1 MILEDSIETD
11 KDQSRLVSPKESD
24 DMVTLRPQSLSEF
37 IGQDRLKDNLRVFM
51 EAAQKQGESLDH
63 VLLSG
68 PPGLGKTTLASIM
81 AKEMRVHFKVTSGPS
96 IEKAGD
102 LAALLS
108 QLESHDILFID
119 EIHRLPRTVEE
130 ILYSAMEDFKL
141 DLMIGEGPSARS
153 LRLDIPRF
161 TLIGATTRS
170 GLLSSPLRSRFGIP
184 LHLEFYTNDQLATI
198 VRRSAHILKIEID
211 TDGSLE
217 IARRSRRTPRI
228 ANRLLRRVR
237 DFAIAGNQATITRE
251 SADYALSRLDVDLRG
266 LDTLDRRLLNVII
279 EQFDGGPVGI
289 DTLGACLQ
297 EERDTIEELCEPFLL
312 QEGFLA
318 RTPRGRLA
326 TEGAY
331 THLQKSRKIDLP
343 LFAKKDEN

>member
-1 MILEDSIETD
+1 MILEETN
-11 KDQSRLVSPKESD
+11 QVLQNAPRLISPQEAD
-24 DMVTLRPQSLSEF
+24 DLVTLRPQSLNEF
-37 IGQDRLKDNLRVFM
+37 IGQERLKDNLRIFM
-51 EAAQKQGESLDH
+51 GAAQKQGEALDH

-81 AKEMRVHFKVTSGPS
+81 AKEMRVNFKVTSGPS

-108 QLESHDILFID
+108 QLEPHDILFID
-119 EIHRLPRTVEE
+119 EIHRIPRTVEE

-141 DLMIGEGPSARS
+141 DLMIGDGPAARS
-153 LRLDIPRF
+153 LRLDLPRF
-161 TLIGATTRS
+161 TLVAATTRS

-184 LHLEFYTNDQLATI
+184 LHLEFYTDDQLATI
-198 VRRSAHILKIEID
+198 VRRSAQILRIDIDIE
-211 TDGSLE
+211 GSLE
-217 IARRSRRTPRI
+217 IARRSRKTPRI

-237 DFAIAGNQATITRE
+237 DFAIAADEKTITKK
-251 SADYALSRLDVDLRG
+251 SADYALSRLDVDQRG

-279 EQFDGGPVGI
+279 DQFDGGPVGI
-289 DTLGACLQ
+289 ETLGACLQ

-312 QEGFLA
+312 QEAFIA

-326 TEGAY
+326 TDSAY
-331 THLQKSRKIDLP
+331 KHLHKSRKVDLP
-343 LFAKKDEN
+343 LFSERT